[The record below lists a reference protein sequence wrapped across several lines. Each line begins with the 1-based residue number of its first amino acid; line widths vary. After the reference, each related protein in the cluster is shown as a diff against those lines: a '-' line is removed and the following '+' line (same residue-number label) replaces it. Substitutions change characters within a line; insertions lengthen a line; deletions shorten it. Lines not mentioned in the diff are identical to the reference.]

1 MVEGKKIVKT
11 DLVENHSFSESEADF
26 FLSYH
31 KERFIKKRQIISHP
45 EFIAENRYY
54 LVKGTFKSYVID
66 DSGNVKVIS
75 LAIDGWDVT
84 DNSSYFQNLPGTMF
98 IEALEDSTVLQ
109 VSNESESF
117 LKKHSHLYER
127 IFRKIAERNC
137 VFMERRIISCL
148 TKTAEER
155 YFDFAKNY
163 PEHLRRIPQNVIAS
177 YLGMTSQYL
186 SRIKNKQL
194 KKLN

>member
-1 MVEGKKIVKT
+1 MGEGKKIVKN
-11 DLVENHSFSESEADF
+11 DLIENYSFSEAEADF

-31 KERFIKKRQIISHP
+31 KERFVKRRQIISHP
-45 EFIAENRYY
+45 EFIAENRFF
-54 LVKGTFKSYVID
+54 LVRGTFKSYVID

-75 LAIDGWDVT
+75 LAICGWDIT
-84 DNSSYFQNLPGTMF
+84 DNSSYFQKLPGTMF
-98 IEALEDSTVLQ
+98 IEALEDSIVLQ
-109 VSNESESF
+109 VSNESEEF
-117 LKKHSHLYER
+117 LKEHSHLYEKV
-127 IFRKIAERNC
+127 FRMIAERNC
-137 VFMERRIISCL
+137 VFMERRIISSL

-155 YFDFAKNY
+155 YFDFANNY
-163 PEHLRRIPQNVIAS
+163 PEYLRRIPQNVIAS

>member
-1 MVEGKKIVKT
+1 MGEGKKIVKT
-11 DLVENHSFSESEADF
+11 DLIEKYSFSEVEADF

-31 KERFIKKRQIISHP
+31 KERYVKKRQIISHP
-45 EFIAENRYY
+45 EFIAENRFF
-54 LVKGTFKSYVID
+54 LVQGTFKSYVID

-109 VSNESESF
+109 VSNESENF
-117 LKKHSHLYER
+117 LKKHSHLYEKV
-127 IFRKIAERNC
+127 FRMIAERNC

>member
-1 MVEGKKIVKT
+1 
-11 DLVENHSFSESEADF
+11 
-26 FLSYH
+26 
-31 KERFIKKRQIISHP
+31 
-45 EFIAENRYY
+45 
-54 LVKGTFKSYVID
+54 
-66 DSGNVKVIS
+66 
-75 LAIDGWDVT
+75 
-84 DNSSYFQNLPGTMF
+84 MF

-117 LKKHSHLYER
+117 LKKHSHLYEKV
-127 IFRKIAERNC
+127 FRMIAERNC

-148 TKTAEER
+148 IKTAEER

-163 PEHLRRIPQNVIAS
+163 PEYLRRIPQNVIAS